1 MSRIARDCVWE
12 GLVAHLD
19 AGVTRGRRALGD
31 ESETLV
37 RLLAGAQ
44 RVISK
49 DLGDSRFSNAA
60 VSREDPRR
68 PLFAS
73 RLQTRRP
80 VASGPLASAGHEQ
93 GALGA
98 GGSALLIAE
107 SSAHTA
113 AGRID
118 QLHM

>member
-1 MSRIARDCVWE
+1 MSAVGLVLAPELMSRIARDCVWE

-49 DLGDSRFSNAA
+49 NLGDSRFSNAA

-68 PLFAS
+68 PLFTGCGS
-73 RLQTRRP
+73 SQGTG
-80 VASGPLASAGHEQ
+80 SDCHLACGM
-93 GALGA
+93 
-98 GGSALLIAE
+98 
-107 SSAHTA
+107 T
-113 AGRID
+113 
-118 QLHM
+118 